1 MKQRT
6 FEETGKLLSS
16 EFGGYPPSHTTVA
29 RLTMTLV
36 GMPRADKS
44 LREPA
49 AIDKRIAMIACTVIV
64 LLAFATSCGVVLA
77 LDFLGNHLSQTM
89 QELHQYS
96 CRDVP
101 CSEVAQR
108 QGNP

>member
-6 FEETGKLLSS
+6 FEEAGELLSS
-16 EFGGYPPSHTTVA
+16 GIGGYLPSHTPA
-29 RLTMTLV
+29 AKLTITLV
-36 GMPRADKS
+36 GMRRADRS

-49 AIDKRIAMIACTVIV
+49 AIDKSIATVICTLIV

-77 LDFLGNHLSQTM
+77 LDFLGNHLSRTM

-108 QGNP
+108 SGNP